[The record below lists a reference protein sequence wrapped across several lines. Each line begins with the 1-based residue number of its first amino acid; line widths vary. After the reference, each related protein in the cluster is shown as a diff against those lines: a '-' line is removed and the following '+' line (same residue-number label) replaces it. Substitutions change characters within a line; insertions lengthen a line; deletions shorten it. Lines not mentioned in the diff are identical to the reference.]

1 MINPLI
7 IFIFKKYQRKSICI
21 FFPCPSI
28 SVSSSITNI
37 PNMITRIKHCS
48 AHWVMCTS
56 YCIKTRFLQSLATVP
71 FCLLKCLST
80 YHAIIMMYTV
90 SSKLN
95 CLTIICN
102 PCTGSS
108 DQYSDSKIRNCF
120 ITYFIIKPCRYMTLI

>member
-7 IFIFKKYQRKSICI
+7 IFIFKNIGEIICI
-21 FFPCPSI
+21 FFLVPHIRQLVHNQNS
-28 SVSSSITNI
+28 
-37 PNMITRIKHCS
+37 NMITRIKHCS

-80 YHAIIMMYTV
+80 YHAIIMMYTG

-95 CLTIICN
+95 CLTIYLQSMYRIKR
-102 PCTGSS
+102 
-108 DQYSDSKIRNCF
+108 QYSDSKIRNCF